1 MLEVLGVLE
10 VLGEFG
16 ELEAGADVFWLGVA
30 EEGDV
35 GADAE
40 LFVTVGVGG
49 AVWLWLEPVPGLV
62 AWCPARANASAA
74 PPAPT
79 RMATARTIA
88 NSTGRRGPERWTSG
102 GASRA
107 CGGTAGTYEG
117 VARACGGVAGTCGGV
132 AGTCGGVAGT
142 CGGVAGTC
150 GRDAGVSQVWA
161 RIVWVGLS

>member
-1 MLEVLGVLE
+1 MVEALGVLE
-10 VLGEFG
+10 
-16 ELEAGADVFWLGVA
+16 AGVDGFWLGLA
-30 EEGDV
+30 KEGDV

-79 RMATARTIA
+79 RMATVRTIA
-88 NSTGRRGPERWTSG
+88 NRTGRRGPDRRTAGTSG

-107 CGGTAGTYEG
+107 SGGTAGTNEG
-117 VARACGGVAGTCGGV
+117 VARA
-132 AGTCGGVAGT
+132 

>member
-1 MLEVLGVLE
+1 MLGV
-10 VLGEFG
+10 FG
-16 ELEAGADVFWLGVA
+16 VLEAGADVFWLGVA

-79 RMATARTIA
+79 RTASAKTITNRA
-88 NSTGRRGPERWTSG
+88 GRRAPDRL
-102 GASRA
+102 A
-107 CGGTAGTYEG
+107 AGTTCEG
-117 VARACGGVAGTCGGV
+117 A
-132 AGTCGGVAGT
+132 
-142 CGGVAGTC
+142 
-150 GRDAGVSQVWA
+150 AGV
-161 RIVWVGLS
+161 

>member
-1 MLEVLGVLE
+1 MLGVVEVLGV
-10 VLGEFG
+10 
-16 ELEAGADVFWLGVA
+16 LEAGADVFWLGLA

-62 AWCPARANASAA
+62 AWCPARAYASAA

-79 RMATARTIA
+79 RMATAKTIV
-88 NSTGRRGPERWTSG
+88 NRTGRRGPDR
-102 GASRA
+102 R
-107 CGGTAGTYEG
+107 
-117 VARACGGVAGTCGGV
+117 AGTCGGV
-132 AGTCGGVAGT
+132 AGTCEGVARA